1 MYFLCNYGI
10 ASMKLCSEFWIVD
23 LILLL
28 MTLFVVCGFSRTI
41 RACGHL
47 LLLFMMIIL
56 LFVFS
61 CRTLM

>member
-1 MYFLCNYGI
+1 
-10 ASMKLCSEFWIVD
+10 MKVCSEFWIVD